1 MCLEKPEDIG
11 SKETLK
17 EKIYA
22 LKQIGRHYT
31 LEQLHILLSIINK
44 RNIVD
49 ISLHNIAINNI
60 NSLYATIKSLEDLE
74 TDAVPIIFI
83 EKFISLLELSLDDTP
98 NINYIEK
105 KEYSEMINYLLVTN
119 AEMKS
124 NILRFITINTKKQNK
139 DVAECINK
147 IYSFNLIETS
157 RFIDGRDETTFKRL
171 EFIKNSIRSLSE
183 VFPNIIIN
191 KVNPCSSKCKIPK
204 HWKLSE
210 FHNKDMIIILN
221 KFYINFIK
229 LFDNKTIRRVM
240 EESQRINKIINN
252 LVILTIYFTDN
263 GSEYK
268 DGSTIFNTDICNML
282 YEYYFL
288 SIFSNIINTIDTS
301 VDLQIKTPSEQEEE
315 KELEESLSGD
325 NDLLAQHILMGQREN
340 TQGKI
345 AELLFTHCSFLNM
358 FICR

>member
-1 MCLEKPEDIG
+1 MK
-11 SKETLK
+11 
-17 EKIYA
+17 YF
-22 LKQIGRHYT
+22 Q
-31 LEQLHILLSIINK
+31 ILLSI
-44 RNIVD
+44 
-49 ISLHNIAINNI
+49 
-60 NSLYATIKSLEDLE
+60 KS
-74 TDAVPIIFI
+74 TRV
-83 EKFISLLELSLDDTP
+83 
-98 NINYIEK
+98 
-105 KEYSEMINYLLVTN
+105 V
-119 AEMKS
+119 
-124 NILRFITINTKKQNK
+124 QNVK
-139 DVAECINK
+139 
-147 IYSFNLIETS
+147 YQ
-157 RFIDGRDETTFKRL
+157 
-171 EFIKNSIRSLSE
+171 
-183 VFPNIIIN
+183 
-191 KVNPCSSKCKIPK
+191 K

-288 SIFSNIINTIDTS
+288 STFSNIINTIDTS

-345 AELLFTHCSFLNM
+345 AELLSTFCSIIVNNKKAINYNYEILMDRVHRAKEKEKDSITDYLKAMTDEEREIENLFKNQKIRTM
-358 FICR
+358 E